1 MDHYI
6 WENSNFKHIL
16 ELKKIKLLIAINQ
29 DLLNPCNE
37 ENNVLVINILIQGK
51 PLNAV
56 DKRVYNGGCLS
67 IDF

>member
-1 MDHYI
+1 MHY
-6 WENSNFKHIL
+6 
-16 ELKKIKLLIAINQ
+16 
-29 DLLNPCNE
+29 E